1 MFLLGIILIAAVL
14 LGVLYAFQNWEPKS
28 PLVRRY
34 LENANKQY
42 AAQQQAAQQRAD
54 FANYMGI
61 YAQYADV
68 VMQAINNC
76 AGQLGLLSVRDL
88 SAICTANKITRLN
101 NGLVA
106 LLYRARKTSDSTAS
120 ASGIRRVL
128 QDELDTLCS
137 GSFAPVHVVIQLGSD
152 NKVCIMLVDAADLQA
167 ARSRELKI

>member
-14 LGVLYAFQNWEPKS
+14 LGVLYAFQNWEPKN
-28 PLVRRY
+28 PLVRQF
-34 LENANKQY
+34 LENANRKY
-42 AAQQQAAQQRAD
+42 AEQQREAQAKAD
-54 FANYMGI
+54 FTNYMEV
-61 YAQYADV
+61 YALYADV

-120 ASGIRRVL
+120 ASSIRRVL
-128 QDELDTLCS
+128 QDELDVLTS
-137 GSFAPVHVVIQLGSD
+137 GSFSPVHVVIQLGND